1 MNSKLKDMELNK
13 GLTTPYSIPV
23 RWLHAGVAAGAV
35 FQLLTSLIL
44 LPPDEKGSA
53 FAHAVMETHEISGLV
68 VAAFV
73 AAHLLWSIRARGD
86 QHASLRI
93 LFSFSQWREA
103 FSLIKTLASI
113 LFGKT
118 NMPEPGNSL
127 ARIVEMMGIL
137 VMVAIAVT
145 GVAMWFILPE
155 NSLNMSPT
163 VDLLMNIH
171 SLLSNLLWV
180 YVIGHVFMV
189 WAHIRAGDPVIQRV
203 SPF

>member
-1 MNSKLKDMELNK
+1 
-13 GLTTPYSIPV
+13 
-23 RWLHAGVAAGAV
+23 
-35 FQLLTSLIL
+35 
-44 LPPDEKGSA
+44 
-53 FAHAVMETHEISGLV
+53 
-68 VAAFV
+68 
-73 AAHLLWSIRARGD
+73 
-86 QHASLRI
+86 
-93 LFSFSQWREA
+93 
-103 FSLIKTLASI
+103 
-113 LFGKT
+113 
-118 NMPEPGNSL
+118 
-127 ARIVEMMGIL
+127 MMGIL